1 MTTQLRPETSSRT
14 TSESGMPASEPT
26 PAPADTVP
34 AKTKR
39 SPLPFIFGA
48 LLLAGGF
55 WAVKTV
61 TYSNAHASTDN
72 AMIDGHVIPV
82 LAKVGG
88 FVTAVRVAE
97 NDRVAIGAAL
107 VSVDDRE
114 FKVRLASADADLAA
128 ARATSG
134 GSGNGPGQAQAMVAN
149 ASAQTAV
156 QQANVDAAR
165 AQVVRAEAD
174 LARYT
179 DLAAKNIVSQQ
190 QLDAA
195 KAQAAATRAQ
205 LVAVQ
210 RQASAAGANVEG
222 MQAGVRLAQA
232 RLGAATAARD
242 NAALQLSF
250 TNITAPTPGLVSKK
264 SVEVGQLVQTGQTLM
279 NITADTGLFI
289 TANFKETQL
298 DKLRVGQT
306 VELEVDAYDGAKI
319 EGVVES
325 ISAATGARFTL
336 LPPDNASGNFTKVV
350 QRVPVR
356 IRITKGLDAARPLR
370 IGLSVVAH
378 VATK

>member
-1 MTTQLRPETSSRT
+1 MTTQLRPETSRS
-14 TSESGMPASEPT
+14 SASDPAMPAPEPRT
-26 PAPADTVP
+26 IKPDAP
-34 AKTKR
+34 KR
-39 SPLPFIFGA
+39 SPLPFILGA
-48 LLLAGGF
+48 LVLAGGF
-55 WAVKTV
+55 WAFKTL
-61 TYSNAHASTDN
+61 TYASAHESTDN

-97 NDRVAIGAAL
+97 NDRVALGAPL
-107 VSVDDRE
+107 VMIDDRE
-114 FKVRLASADADLAA
+114 FKVRLAAAEADLAA
-128 ARATSG
+128 ARASSG
-134 GSGNGPGQAQAMVAN
+134 GSGNGPGQAQAMVSN

-165 AQVVRAEAD
+165 AQVVKAEAD
-174 LARYT
+174 LARYA

-190 QLDAA
+190 QLDGA
-195 KAQAAATRAQ
+195 KAQVAATRAQ

-232 RLGAATAARD
+232 RLGSATAARD

-250 TNITAPTPGLVSKK
+250 TSITAPTSGLVSRKL
-264 SVEVGQLVQTGQTLM
+264 VEVGQLVQPGQTLM
-279 NITADTGLFI
+279 NIAADTGLFI

-298 DKLRVGQT
+298 DKLRVGQP
-306 VELEVDAYDGAKI
+306 VELEVDAYGGAKI

-356 IRITKGLDAARPLR
+356 IRITKGLDGTHPLR

-378 VATK
+378 VATR

>member
-1 MTTQLRPETSSRT
+1 MTTQMRPESAGRD
-14 TSESGMPASEPT
+14 AA
-26 PAPADTVP
+26 APATPPSAP
-34 AKTKR
+34 AGPPVKAK
-39 SPLPFIFGA
+39 SNKLPLILGV
-48 LLLAGGF
+48 LVLAGGAWGF
-55 WAVKTV
+55 KTL
-61 TYSNAHASTDN
+61 TYASAHESTDN
-72 AMIDGHVIPV
+72 ATIDGHVLPV

-97 NDRVAIGAAL
+97 NDRVPLEAPL
-107 VSVDDRE
+107 VSIDDRE
-114 FKVRLASADADLAA
+114 FKVRLAQAEAELAA

-134 GSGNGPGQAQAMVAN
+134 GRGGTGQAQAMVAT
-149 ASAQTAV
+149 ASAQSAV
-156 QQANVDAAR
+156 QAANIDAAR
-165 AQVVRAEAD
+165 AQVVKAEAD
-174 LARYT
+174 LARFA

-195 KAQAAATRAQ
+195 KAQAAAMRAQ

-210 RQASAAGANVEG
+210 RQESAAGANVAG
-222 MQAGVRLAQA
+222 MQAGVRLAEA
-232 RLGAATAARD
+232 RLAAAAATRE
-242 NAALQLSF
+242 NAELQLSF
-250 TNITAPTPGLVSKK
+250 TQITAPSAGTISKK
-264 SVEVGQLVQTGQTLM
+264 LVEVGQLVQPGQTLM
-279 NITADTGLFI
+279 NIASDTGLFV

-306 VELEVDAYDGAKI
+306 VQLNVDAYDGAVI

-356 IRITKGLDAARPLR
+356 IKITKGLDAARPLR

-378 VATK
+378 VNTK

>member
-1 MTTQLRPETSSRT
+1 MTTQARPETAP
-14 TSESGMPASEPT
+14 SEVKET
-26 PAPADTVP
+26 PMAAPAAPFTAVKP
-34 AKTKR
+34 AKR
-39 SPLPFIFGA
+39 SPLPFVLGA
-48 LLLAGGF
+48 LVIAGGF
-55 WAVKTV
+55 WTFKTL
-61 TYSNAHASTDN
+61 TYSAAHESTDN
-72 AMIDGHVIPV
+72 ALIDGHVLPV

-88 FVTAVRVAE
+88 FVTAVKVSE
-97 NDRVAIGAAL
+97 NDRIAL
-107 VSVDDRE
+107 NAQLVTIDDRE
-114 FKVRLASADADLAA
+114 YKVRLAQAEADLAA
-128 ARATSG
+128 ARAASG
-134 GSGNGPGQAQAMVAN
+134 GRGTGQGQAQAMVAT

-156 QQANVDAAR
+156 QAANIDAAR
-165 AQVVRAEAD
+165 AQLVKAEAD

-190 QLDAA
+190 QLDGA
-195 KAQAAATRAQ
+195 KAQVAATRAQ

-210 RQASAAGANVEG
+210 RQESAAGANVAG
-222 MQAGVRLAQA
+222 MQAGVRLAEA
-232 RLGAATAARD
+232 RLGAAAAARD

-250 TNITAPTPGLVSKK
+250 TSITAPTAGTISKK
-264 SVEVGQLVQTGQTLM
+264 LVEVGQLVQPGQTLM
-279 NITADTGLFI
+279 NIASDTGLFI

-298 DKLRVGQT
+298 EKLRVGQP

-325 ISAATGARFTL
+325 ISAATGSRFTL

-378 VATK
+378 VSTK

>member
-1 MTTQLRPETSSRT
+1 MTTQIRPGSDAREGSAASSPTATRPT
-14 TSESGMPASEPT
+14 PT
-26 PAPADTVP
+26 PA
-34 AKTKR
+34 KR
-39 SPLPFIFGA
+39 TPLPFILGA
-48 LLLAGGF
+48 LLLAGGAWTF
-55 WAVKTV
+55 KTLS
-61 TYSNAHASTDN
+61 YSRSHASTDN
-72 AMIDGHVIPV
+72 ALIDGHVFPV

-88 FVTAVRVAE
+88 FVTAVKAAENTRVAS
-97 NDRVAIGAAL
+97 DAPL
-107 VSVDDRE
+107 VMIDDRE
-114 FKVRLASADADLAA
+114 YTVRLAQAEADLAA
-128 ARATSG
+128 ARASSG
-134 GSGNGPGQAQAMVAN
+134 GGGGTGQAQAMVET

-156 QQANVDAAR
+156 QAANIDAAR

-174 LARYT
+174 LARFT

-195 KAQAAATRAQ
+195 KAQSAATRAQ

-210 RQASAAGANVEG
+210 RQATAAGANVQG

-232 RLGAATAARD
+232 RLAAAQAARD
-242 NAALQLSF
+242 NAALQLSY
-250 TNITAPTPGLVSKK
+250 TSITAPAAGTVSKK
-264 SVEVGQLVQTGQTLM
+264 MVEVGQLVQPGQTLM
-279 NITADTGLFI
+279 SITSDTGLFV

-298 DKLRVGQT
+298 ATLRIGQP
-306 VELEVDAYDGAKI
+306 VELEVDAYDGAVI

-325 ISAATGARFTL
+325 ISPATGARFTL

-378 VATK
+378 VSTK

>member
-1 MTTQLRPETSSRT
+1 MTTQVRPETSSRDM
-14 TSESGMPASEPT
+14 SETAT
-26 PAPADTVP
+26 PAPAP
-34 AKTKR
+34 SGKSSASSKR
-39 SPLPFIFGA
+39 SPLPFILGG
-48 LLLAGGF
+48 LLLVGGF
-55 WAVKTV
+55 WGVKTL
-61 TYSNAHASTDN
+61 TYSRAHESTDN

-97 NDRVAIGAAL
+97 NDRVAITAPL
-107 VSVDDRE
+107 VAIDDRE
-114 FKVRLASADADLAA
+114 FKVRLASTEADLAA
-128 ARATSG
+128 ARASSG
-134 GSGNGPGQAQAMVAN
+134 GAGTGPGQAQAMVAN

-165 AQVVRAEAD
+165 AQVVKAEAD
-174 LARYT
+174 LSRYA

-195 KAQAAATRAQ
+195 KAQATATRAQ

-232 RLGAATAARD
+232 RLGAASAARD

-264 SVEVGQLVQTGQTLM
+264 LVEVGQLVQPGQTLM

-298 DKLRVGQT
+298 DKLRVGQA
-306 VELEVDAYDGAKI
+306 VQLEVDAYDGATI

-356 IRITKGLDAARPLR
+356 IRITKGLDAVRPLR

-378 VATK
+378 VSTK

>member
-1 MTTQLRPETSSRT
+1 MTTQLRPESTTST
-14 TSESGMPASEPT
+14 TSETAMSAPTPT
-26 PAPADTVP
+26 PAPTP
-34 AKTKR
+34 AAAKPDAPKR
-39 SPLPFIFGA
+39 SPLPFILGA
-48 LLLAGGF
+48 LVLAGGLWGF
-55 WAVKTV
+55 KTLS
-61 TYSNAHASTDN
+61 YSSAHESTDN

-97 NDRVAIGAAL
+97 NNRVSISAPLVAI
-107 VSVDDRE
+107 DDRE
-114 FKVRLASADADLAA
+114 FKVRLASAEADLAA
-128 ARATSG
+128 ARAATG
-134 GSGNGPGQAQAMVAN
+134 GTGQAQAMVSN
-149 ASAQTAV
+149 ASAQSAV
-156 QQANVDAAR
+156 QQANIDAAR
-165 AQVVRAEAD
+165 AQVVKAEAD
-174 LARYT
+174 LARYS

-195 KAQAAATRAQ
+195 KAQAAAMRAQ

-232 RLGAATAARD
+232 RLGVATAARD
-242 NAALQLSF
+242 NASLQLSF
-250 TNITAPTPGLVSKK
+250 TNIIAPTSGLVSKK
-264 SVEVGQLVQTGQTLM
+264 LVEVGQLVQPGQTLM

-298 DKLRVGQT
+298 DKLRVGQP
-306 VELEVDAYDGAKI
+306 VELEVDAYGGATI

-356 IRITKGLDAARPLR
+356 IRITKGLDAVRPLR

>member
-1 MTTQLRPETSSRT
+1 MTTQLRPETTSST
-14 TSESGMPASEPT
+14 ITSETEMSAPT
-26 PAPADTVP
+26 PAPVS
-34 AKTKR
+34 AKPEAPKR
-39 SPLPFIFGA
+39 NPLPLILGA
-48 LLLAGGF
+48 LLLAGGIWGF
-55 WAVKTV
+55 KTLS
-61 TYSNAHASTDN
+61 YASAHESTDN

-97 NDRVAIGAAL
+97 NDRVALNAPL
-107 VSVDDRE
+107 VAIDDRE
-114 FKVRLASADADLAA
+114 FTVRLASAEADLAA
-128 ARATSG
+128 ARAATG
-134 GSGNGPGQAQAMVAN
+134 GTGQAQAMVAN

-156 QQANVDAAR
+156 QAANIDAAR

-174 LARYT
+174 LARYA

-232 RLGAATAARD
+232 RFGVATAARD

-250 TNITAPTPGLVSKK
+250 TNILAPTPGLVSKK
-264 SVEVGQLVQTGQTLM
+264 LVEVGQLVQPGQTLM

-298 DKLRVGQT
+298 ETLRVGQT
-306 VELEVDAYDGAKI
+306 VKLEVDAYGGATI

-370 IGLSVVAH
+370 IGLSVMAH
-378 VATK
+378 VATR

>member
-1 MTTQLRPETSSRT
+1 MTAAVRPETLSRD
-14 TSESGMPASEPT
+14 TSENEMTAPVPASGGKRAAPT
-26 PAPADTVP
+26 R
-34 AKTKR
+34 R
-39 SPLPFIFGA
+39 SPLPFLLGG
-48 LLLAGGF
+48 LLLVGGF
-55 WAVKTV
+55 WGVKTL
-61 TYSNAHASTDN
+61 TYSRAHESTDN

-97 NDRVAIGAAL
+97 NDRVAINAPL
-107 VSVDDRE
+107 VAIDDRE
-114 FKVRLASADADLAA
+114 FKVRLASSEADLAA

-165 AQVVRAEAD
+165 AQVVKAEAD

-179 DLAAKNIVSQQ
+179 DLAAKNIVSKQ

-195 KAQAAATRAQ
+195 TAQAAATRAQ

-232 RLGAATAARD
+232 RLGAASAARD
-242 NAALQLSF
+242 NASLQLSF
-250 TNITAPTPGLVSKK
+250 TNITAPTSGLVSKK
-264 SVEVGQLVQTGQTLM
+264 LVEVGQLVQTGQTLM

-298 DKLRVGQT
+298 DKLRVGQP
-306 VELEVDAYDGAKI
+306 VELEVDAYGGATI

-378 VATK
+378 VSTK

>member
-1 MTTQLRPETSSRT
+1 MTTQLRPETSSST
-14 TSESGMPASEPT
+14 TSTISEPAMT
-26 PAPADTVP
+26 PPVPPTKAAKPDAP
-34 AKTKR
+34 KR
-39 SPLPFIFGA
+39 SPLPFILGA
-48 LLLAGGF
+48 LVIAGGF
-55 WAVKTV
+55 WAFKTLS
-61 TYSNAHASTDN
+61 YSSAHESTDN

-88 FVTAVRVAE
+88 FVTAVRVSE
-97 NDRVAIGAAL
+97 NDRVAMNAPVVTI
-107 VSVDDRE
+107 DDRE
-114 FKVRLASADADLAA
+114 FKVRLASAEADLAA
-128 ARATSG
+128 ARAVTG
-134 GSGNGPGQAQAMVAN
+134 GGGQAQAMVAT
-149 ASAQTAV
+149 ASAQTAS
-156 QQANVDAAR
+156 QNANVDAAR

-174 LARYT
+174 LARYS
-179 DLAAKNIVSQQ
+179 DLAAKNIISQQ

-195 KAQAAATRAQ
+195 KAQVAATRAA

-210 RQASAAGANVEG
+210 RQVSAAGANVEG

-250 TNITAPTPGLVSKK
+250 TNITAPTSGMVSKK
-264 SVEVGQLVQTGQTLM
+264 LVEVGQLVQPGQTLM

-298 DKLRVGQT
+298 EKLRVGQV
-306 VELEVDAYDGAKI
+306 VELEVDAYGGATI

-356 IRITKGLDAARPLR
+356 IKITRGLDAARPLR

>member
-1 MTTQLRPETSSRT
+1 MTAAVRPETLSRD
-14 TSESGMPASEPT
+14 TSENEMTAPVPASGGKRA
-26 PAPADTVP
+26 AP
-34 AKTKR
+34 TKR
-39 SPLPFIFGA
+39 SPLPFILGG
-48 LLLAGGF
+48 LLLVGGF
-55 WAVKTV
+55 WGVKTL
-61 TYSNAHASTDN
+61 TYSRAHESTDN

-97 NDRVAIGAAL
+97 NDRVAINAPL
-107 VSVDDRE
+107 VAIDDRE
-114 FKVRLASADADLAA
+114 FKVRLASSEADLAA

-165 AQVVRAEAD
+165 AQVVKAEAD

-179 DLAAKNIVSQQ
+179 DLAAKNIVSKQ

-195 KAQAAATRAQ
+195 TAQAAATRAQ

-232 RLGAATAARD
+232 RLGAASAARD
-242 NAALQLSF
+242 NASLQLSF
-250 TNITAPTPGLVSKK
+250 TNITAPTSGLVSKK
-264 SVEVGQLVQTGQTLM
+264 LVEVGQLVQTGQTLM

-298 DKLRVGQT
+298 DKLRVSQP
-306 VELEVDAYDGAKI
+306 VELEVDAYGGATI

-378 VATK
+378 VSTK

>member
-1 MTTQLRPETSSRT
+1 MTAAVRPETLSRD
-14 TSESGMPASEPT
+14 TSENEMTAPVPASGGKRAAPT
-26 PAPADTVP
+26 R
-34 AKTKR
+34 R
-39 SPLPFIFGA
+39 SPLPFILGG
-48 LLLAGGF
+48 LLLVGGF
-55 WAVKTV
+55 WGVKTL
-61 TYSNAHASTDN
+61 TYSRAHESTDN

-97 NDRVAIGAAL
+97 NDRVAINAPL
-107 VSVDDRE
+107 VAIDDRE
-114 FKVRLASADADLAA
+114 FKVRLASSEADLAA

-165 AQVVRAEAD
+165 AQVVKAEAD

-179 DLAAKNIVSQQ
+179 DLAAKNIVSKQ

-195 KAQAAATRAQ
+195 TAQAAATRAQ

-232 RLGAATAARD
+232 RLGAASAARD
-242 NAALQLSF
+242 NASLQLSF
-250 TNITAPTPGLVSKK
+250 TNITAPTSGLVSKK
-264 SVEVGQLVQTGQTLM
+264 LVEVGQLVQTGQTLM

-298 DKLRVGQT
+298 DKLRVGQP
-306 VELEVDAYDGAKI
+306 VELEVDAYGGATI

-378 VATK
+378 VSTK